1 MQVMAQGASPFM
13 EGISQVS
20 VCVCVCERKVESKC
34 LTEFLL
40 TGNVLYFT
48 ISDKHAE
55 NSISNQS
62 DIPAV
67 ILLDW
72 FSKQTKIRECVRMHV
87 CVLEKGTGCLLVEL

>member
-1 MQVMAQGASPFM
+1 MAQGASPFM

-20 VCVCVCERKVESKC
+20 ACVRKVESKC

-48 ISDKHAE
+48 ISDKHDE
-55 NSISNQS
+55 NNISNQS

-67 ILLDW
+67 ILLD
-72 FSKQTKIRECVRMHV
+72 
-87 CVLEKGTGCLLVEL
+87 